1 MCIFITMNK
10 DIIIIFI
17 IIIITII
24 DIIIITTTIT
34 LQKRLVRFQC
44 NCAFKTFFLS
54 MKLVFLTLLYF
65 FWKRFYKNGDT
76 SISCDIYDL

>member
-10 DIIIIFI
+10 DIIIMVI

-34 LQKRLVRFQC
+34 LQKGGLYVQLLQIKSCWSKFD
-44 NCAFKTFFLS
+44 LS
-54 MKLVFLTLLYF
+54 VF
-65 FWKRFYKNGDT
+65 
-76 SISCDIYDL
+76 

>member
-10 DIIIIFI
+10 GIIILVI

-34 LQKRLVRFQC
+34 LQKRLVRETSS
-44 NCAFKTFFLS
+44 NKI
-54 MKLVFLTLLYF
+54 MLVEV
-65 FWKRFYKNGDT
+65 
-76 SISCDIYDL
+76 

>member
-10 DIIIIFI
+10 DIIIMVI

-34 LQKRLVRFQC
+34 LQKGLVRATSS
-44 NCAFKTFFLS
+44 NKI
-54 MKLVFLTLLYF
+54 MLVEV
-65 FWKRFYKNGDT
+65 W
-76 SISCDIYDL
+76 SP